1 MLWGKV
7 ASGSTER
14 RRTATGVWIMNIC
27 IWRGAR
33 QIGGTCIE
41 IESQGKRLVLDI
53 GQPLDSPDAESVEMP
68 RVEGLK
74 TPDNSLLGVVLSH
87 PHLDHYGLA
96 FRVPPSTRFLMGA
109 AAERILEASA
119 IFTPSGGT
127 FENVTHLENGK
138 TLPLGPF
145 KITPYLM
152 DHSAYDSYAVLIEGD
167 GKRIFYTGDLREH
180 GRKGSLFTCLVAH
193 PPPGVD
199 VLLMEGTTIGRK
211 NSKKGFPTENDLQ
224 KEFELIF
231 RTTTGMP
238 MVWCS
243 GQNIDRLVTVF
254 KAAKRCGRQFII
266 DMYTAH
272 ILKSTENPNLPQ
284 AHWDGV
290 RVFLPEFQK
299 RRIKRQHDFDVADLY
314 KPYRIYPE
322 HLAAA
327 TKNSVMLF
335 RPSMQIDVESAGCLD
350 GACLVYSMWDGYLA
364 DEKTK
369 LFLGWLKGRGI
380 PMHKCHTSGHAS
392 VRDLQRLR
400 KAFAGAVVCPVHTT
414 DPIAFTQ
421 LFENVRVLTDGEQFD
436 IN

>member
-1 MLWGKV
+1 MK
-7 ASGSTER
+7 
-14 RRTATGVWIMNIC
+14 IC
-27 IWRGAR
+27 IRRGAK

-41 IESQGKRLVLDI
+41 IESNGKQLVLDI

-74 TPDNSLLGVVLSH
+74 APDDSLLGVVLSH

-109 AAERILEASA
+109 ATERILEASA

-127 FENVTHLENGK
+127 FKNVTHLENGK

-167 GKRIFYTGDLREH
+167 GKRIFYTGDLRGH
-180 GRKGSLFTCLVAH
+180 GRKGSLFTRLVAH
-193 PPPGVD
+193 PPPGMD
-199 VLLMEGTTIGRK
+199 VLLMEGTTISRK
-211 NSKKGFPTENDLQ
+211 NSEKGFPTENDLQ
-224 KEFELIF
+224 KEFERIF

-238 MVWCS
+238 LVWCS

-254 KAAKRCGRQFII
+254 KAAKRCRRQFII
-266 DMYTAH
+266 DMYTAE
-272 ILKSTENPNLPQ
+272 ILRATGNSKLPQ
-284 AHWDGV
+284 AGWDGIS
-290 RVFLPEFQK
+290 VFLPEFQK
-299 RRIKRQHDFDVADLY
+299 KRIVRTGKASVANKY
-314 KPYRIYPE
+314 RPYRIFQKE
-322 HLAAA
+322 LAAA
-327 TKNSVMLF
+327 AKNSVMLF
-335 RPSMQIDVESAGCLD
+335 RPSMQIDMESAGCLD

-400 KAFAGAVVCPVHTT
+400 TAFAGAVVCPVHTI
-414 DPIAFTQ
+414 DPMAFTQ
-421 LFENVRVLTDGEQFD
+421 LFENVRVLTDGEHFD
-436 IN
+436 INRS